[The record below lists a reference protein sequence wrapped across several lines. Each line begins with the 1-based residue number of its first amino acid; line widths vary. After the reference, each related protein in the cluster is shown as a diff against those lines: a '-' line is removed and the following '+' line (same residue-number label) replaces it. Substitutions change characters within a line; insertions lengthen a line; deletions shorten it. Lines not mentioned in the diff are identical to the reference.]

1 MDDELDIYD
10 DLDDFQEAENKKSKE
25 LEAWQ
30 TKFEAIQL
38 EIANLQAENKTLAKK
53 IKTMEVNFQNLL
65 DTAKAEIKRKDAQ
78 ITQLRKEKDDICFR
92 RKRPANLEQHKAQ
105 QAAGEVDRQEHKRF
119 KREAIAAQFK
129 TEIALDNNNEN
140 WSGQIKAEN
149 QKRSRSEQNKTQPQ
163 DACHDKKKEHK
174 HDNFF
179 GSSNEGSRHRSSHD
193 RDRDRERDRERDKV
207 KDAERS
213 RRRSHSRDRERDRA
227 KSSSHRHRTNSKD
240 LKRSRHSRSRSRS
253 RSHSRSGHKSSHNK
267 SSKANQSPESAE
279 KHRKQTTKNDKRH
292 KEKALNANFGSTPEQ
307 LDEQSNNNAVNEEV
321 MQKLLANK
329 EALTPQD
336 LYTPASQIE
345 HRNQPE
351 ATRNAS
357 KTVEEVDK
365 YFVKNKRA
373 FKQKEMGTEL
383 IKSLDY
389 KTQSMEY
396 IPGLDLTAE
405 EEQKAS
411 PMKTEAEEKIRIV
424 MDVEIREHIP
434 GLDLIDESEAI
445 NANEDII
452 TNDEVPERD
461 FNAEEEI
468 VGEVENTE
476 INLNGEG
483 ETIPMVDA
491 KNTNEAKVIN
501 DANTKVLEPN
511 TELNVNVDEDDDN
524 SSRNYAKAEERI
536 PGLDLAK
543 DDINSNEQIIEEV
556 DAAKI
561 NEHIPC
567 LDLKKEENLD
577 NEQANIRDPKSTD
590 KELEA
595 MTTETEHESKEDKI
609 SNEIRHEVK
618 AKELDKQDCEPAE
631 AINEKEITEAIVNKS
646 MESDRK
652 QTQSTRDAE
661 IKETNDGKEKAVTT
675 CDSKTS
681 LRKSSKRLD
690 DYVLTPKLPR
700 RSMRGIQI
708 IEDIR
713 LPDMMNI
720 EHIAVSVD
728 EHKTSEELEE
738 VSNDQDSEEQQVT
751 VGQIVTVNKT
761 IVPELTA
768 DTPIVVYVPPDS
780 TKLDHND
787 DYDDD
792 DAVLEAV
799 MNELILEKPLPK
811 ELQQSYP
818 NLSLETDTIELAL
831 EQLHQSHNDEQPGE
845 TTVSSTSMKGLQTPK
860 QDLVKILTQS
870 PLQQP
875 AVEKSGRSPTKVK
888 VRVKRANLRSPSNER
903 ITPSSDKAESGEK
916 TPLKKRKIHLTE
928 AKELPVLHVTI
939 DETTTSINESS
950 LSQSSD
956 TSIVTKRCSMG
967 NSDYQF
973 ERINDEVVLRV
984 TRRRR
989 RPRPAGA
996 GAGAGPLGL
1005 E

>member
-307 LDEQSNNNAVNEEV
+307 LDEQTMNNNNAVNEEV

-389 KTQSMEY
+389 KTESMEY

-411 PMKTEAEEKIRIV
+411 PMKIEAEEKIRIG
-424 MDVEIREHIP
+424 MDVKIREHIP

-491 KNTNEAKVIN
+491 KNTNEAK
-501 DANTKVLEPN
+501 
-511 TELNVNVDEDDDN
+511 
-524 SSRNYAKAEERI
+524 
-536 PGLDLAK
+536 
-543 DDINSNEQIIEEV
+543 
-556 DAAKI
+556 
-561 NEHIPC
+561 
-567 LDLKKEENLD
+567 
-577 NEQANIRDPKSTD
+577 
-590 KELEA
+590 
-595 MTTETEHESKEDKI
+595 
-609 SNEIRHEVK
+609 
-618 AKELDKQDCEPAE
+618 
-631 AINEKEITEAIVNKS
+631 
-646 MESDRK
+646 
-652 QTQSTRDAE
+652 
-661 IKETNDGKEKAVTT
+661 
-675 CDSKTS
+675 
-681 LRKSSKRLD
+681 
-690 DYVLTPKLPR
+690 LPR

-738 VSNDQDSEEQQVT
+738 VSNDQDSEEQQLT

-875 AVEKSGRSPTKVK
+875 AVEKSRRSPTKVK
-888 VRVKRANLRSPSNER
+888 VRVKRANLRRPSNER

-928 AKELPVLHVTI
+928 EPKKADDDPVVLATPSDKAMAPNELPALHVTI
-939 DETTTSINESS
+939 DETTTSINKSS

-989 RPRPAGA
+989 RPRPAGV
-996 GAGAGPLGL
+996 GAGPPGL